1 MCMDI
6 PLIHFIDLLQ
16 VENRAEKAA
25 KLNAFAVSQFHN
37 HFALKT
43 ETEQRQKFFNA
54 TERVKEV
61 QTIYR
66 PYRKYKRKDAGPED
80 EQTRVR
86 ITLLEYGN
94 KGKDILPHHLKA
106 DIGVKT
112 ASNSSAKSTSEE
124 NATETQRNDSVGR
137 SVCDFLLHG
146 FLARF

>member
-1 MCMDI
+1 M
-6 PLIHFIDLLQ
+6 
-16 VENRAEKAA
+16 ENRAEKAA

-37 HFALKT
+37 HFTLKT
-43 ETEQRQKFFNA
+43 EQEQRQKFFNA

-94 KGKDILPHHLKA
+94 KGKAILPQHLKA
-106 DIGVKT
+106 DIGTVKT
-112 ASNSSAKSTSEE
+112 SSTAATPKSTQDE
-124 NATETQRNDSVGR
+124 NAMEAQRNDSVRGL
-137 SVCDFLLHG
+137 V
-146 FLARF
+146 

>member
-1 MCMDI
+1 M
-6 PLIHFIDLLQ
+6 
-16 VENRAEKAA
+16 
-25 KLNAFAVSQFHN
+25 NAFAVSQFHN

-43 ETEQRQKFFNA
+43 EQEQRQKFSIA

-106 DIGVKT
+106 DIGVKAVSNN
-112 ASNSSAKSTSEE
+112 ASKATQEE
-124 NATETQRNDSVGR
+124 NATEIQRNDSVCVCVCVEDFIS
-137 SVCDFLLHG
+137 SVGHFLLLC
-146 FLARF
+146 FV